1 MRRLSCEVLLAGLL
15 IGMPAA
21 AQQSPLLDS
30 SGESSTTPGTRRTSI
45 RVVTVYLHRAEER
58 WSVSLEGDVKD
69 AATEKIE
76 VTLADGSLRVL
87 TQPLPG
93 GSKLCLTKM
102 KDREQFGYLE
112 CNSAFYSANK
122 GSSAAATVLRG
133 VLSLGI
139 LTVSDAASGNTGFT
153 VSLDRQ
159 ALDAAASE
167 SKAIEFARES
177 APLIEYR
184 KAFASALSTRQL
196 REFIAR
202 YEGASDPESLVA
214 RAKEKLP
221 LATEQEEARAKQKS
235 EAAARQAE
243 AQRQQEIQRQAE
255 LEALKQFQS
264 SLRPGDRV
272 KMMPA
277 RYTAFHGM
285 VIEMKP
291 PLAYVQWENVTPRMQ
306 WVRVEHLLP
315 LP

>member
-1 MRRLSCEVLLAGLL
+1 MRRLSCEVLLVGVL

-21 AQQSPLLDS
+21 AQQSPRPVSIGDGSTAPS
-30 SGESSTTPGTRRTSI
+30 SRLTSI
-45 RVVTVYLHRAEER
+45 RAVTVYLHRAGER
-58 WSVSLEGDVKD
+58 WLASLEGDDKD
-69 AATEKIE
+69 NSTEKVE

-87 TQPLPG
+87 TQPLPK
-93 GSKLCLTKM
+93 GSKLCQTKM
-102 KDREQFGYLE
+102 KEREQFGYLE

-159 ALDAAASE
+159 ALDAAVSE

-184 KAFASALSTRQL
+184 KAFASAFSSRQL
-196 REFIAR
+196 LAFIAR
-202 YEGASDPESLVA
+202 YEGVSDPEYLVVK
-214 RAKEKLP
+214 AKEKLP
-221 LATEQEEARAKQKS
+221 LAMEQEEARAKQRS
-235 EAAARQAE
+235 EAAALQAE

-255 LEALKQFQS
+255 LEALRQFQTR
-264 SLRPGDRV
+264 LQPGDRV

-285 VIEMKP
+285 VIEVKP
-291 PLAYVQWENVTPRMQ
+291 PLAYVQWENVTPPMR
-306 WVRVEHLLP
+306 WVRVEQLLP